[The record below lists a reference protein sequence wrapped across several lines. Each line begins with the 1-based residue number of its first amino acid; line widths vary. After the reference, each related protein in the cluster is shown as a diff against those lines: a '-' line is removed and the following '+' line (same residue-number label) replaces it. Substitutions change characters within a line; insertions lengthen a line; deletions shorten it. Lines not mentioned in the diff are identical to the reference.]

1 MPPAPVPARL
11 PDPAEIV
18 RRLDRFV
25 IGQSQTKRELAVAVY
40 NHYLAVAARRD
51 FGKQH
56 ILLLGPSGSGKTFL
70 VRCLADLLGVPV
82 GFSSATSLVETGYV
96 GDPVDS
102 VVRRV
107 LAHCDGDVRRAECGI
122 VFLDEID
129 KIRRCNGGIRDVSG
143 EGVQNGLLTLLDGRT
158 VHPREHDHRN
168 HDPIDTGRMLFIC
181 TGAFVELAEI
191 VRRRLGTAQRT
202 AGFRHDI
209 SSGADSSKS
218 SDYEALSQV
227 ETRDLVQF
235 GFIPELIGRFG
246 TISALHELSEEDLV
260 KILRQGEESALR
272 QQSGLFAL
280 HGIKLTF
287 EDPALVAL
295 AREAGKLGT
304 GARALNRLVKRVLDT
319 VSHRLAALA
328 DDGVTRI
335 NITREAVEGTAD
347 PTFVRGKRRLK
358 RRDLALRSRALE
370 VVSGKLRAP
379 VSRRLSRSAVS
390 RQGSSAHENISSRV
404 NNLTIRESL
413 WRDSDEAGPEW
424 WKDVELVDEGHRS
437 RFLRL
442 ARELKLNP
450 ASLHDFFVSCRDEDA
465 DAIRASLTYLD
476 YLRRQEKQQ
485 VSADSA
491 LAQDEDFGNPEGHSP
506 FAGDILDDS
515 VDEDDDIPF

>member
-11 PDPAEIV
+11 PDPGEIV

-25 IGQSQTKRELAVAVY
+25 IGQSQSKRELAVAAY

-70 VRCLADLLGVPV
+70 VRCLADLLDVPV

-96 GDPVDS
+96 GDPVES

-107 LAHCDGDVRRAECGI
+107 LAHCNGDVRRAECGI

-129 KIRRCNGGIRDVSG
+129 KIRRCNAGIRDVSG

-158 VHPREHDHRN
+158 VYPREHDHRN
-168 HDPIDTGRMLFIC
+168 HESIDTRRMLFIC
-181 TGAFVELAEI
+181 TGAFVELPEI
-191 VRRRLGTAQRT
+191 VRRRLGTAQRM
-202 AGFRHDI
+202 AGFRHDH
-209 SSGADSSKS
+209 SASADPLQTL
-218 SDYEALSQV
+218 DYEALRQV

-246 TISALHELSEEDLV
+246 TISALHELSEGDLV

-287 EDPALVAL
+287 EDPALAAL
-295 AREAGKLGT
+295 AREASKLGT
-304 GARALNRLVKRVLDT
+304 GARALNRLVKRVLDP

-328 DDGVTRI
+328 DDGVTCI
-335 NITREAVEGTAD
+335 NVSQESVEGTAE
-347 PTFVRGKRRLK
+347 PTLIRGKRRLK
-358 RRDLALRSRALE
+358 RRDRALRLRALE
-370 VVSGKLRAP
+370 IASGKHRSLHPRRR
-379 VSRRLSRSAVS
+379 SRTLVS
-390 RQGSSAHENISSRV
+390 RQGAAAHESISSRV
-404 NNLTIRESL
+404 KNLLNHESL
-413 WRDSDEAGPEW
+413 WRDADEAGPEW

-450 ASLHDFFVSCRDEDA
+450 ATLHDFFLSCRDDDA
-465 DAIRASLTYLD
+465 DAIRASLSYLD
-476 YLRRQEKQQ
+476 YLRLREVQQAHAETAKAQE
-485 VSADSA
+485 DD
-491 LAQDEDFGNPEGHSP
+491 LGNPDGLSP
-506 FAGDILDDS
+506 FAGDAASEGI
-515 VDEDDDIPF
+515 DEDDDIPF